1 MSFAAVTRRW
11 TDIVESNAA
20 FTASITSKECSRD
33 SQGIARTS
41 SKSSSSASPR
51 RPKWVSQASQP
62 CSTHIRIRALTRQLS
77 LVLLQIHKYEGSRFI
92 DALSHLRN
100 FGDCDIEQKSELA
113 SWMASFADFLTD
125 KFLLLPRKMISLRGK
140 SDADHL

>member
-1 MSFAAVTRRW
+1 MGFAS
-11 TDIVESNAA
+11 ESALFN
-20 FTASITSKECSRD
+20 SYEYVP
-33 SQGIARTS
+33 SQG
-41 SKSSSSASPR
+41 
-51 RPKWVSQASQP
+51 
-62 CSTHIRIRALTRQLS
+62 QLS

-125 KFLLLPRKMISLRGK
+125 KFLLPRKMISLRGK